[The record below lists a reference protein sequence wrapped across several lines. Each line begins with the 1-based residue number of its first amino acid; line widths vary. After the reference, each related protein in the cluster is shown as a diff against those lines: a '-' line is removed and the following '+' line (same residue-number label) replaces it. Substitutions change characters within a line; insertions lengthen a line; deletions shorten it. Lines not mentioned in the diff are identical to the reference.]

1 MRVAHGFKTRWNF
14 PNCVG
19 AIDGKHILI
28 RPPPDSGSYFYNYK
42 GSHSIVLMAI
52 CDANCEFLYVDIGCN
67 GRVSD
72 GGVWDNTLISSRIVT
87 DTAGLPS
94 DGKPQGSDRMLP
106 YVFVADDA
114 FPLQRHILK
123 PFSHQTQSN
132 EERIFSY
139 RLSRARRTAENSFGI
154 LANRFRIFLSPINL
168 SPNKVEVIVLACT
181 ALHNFLRRDHVTQ
194 YTPEGSLDCEDVARC
209 TILPGT
215 WRETPDLLQLQR
227 KGRNTSTEAQSVRH
241 DFMEYFN
248 NEGAVSW
255 QYKAVQ
261 NHSTT

>member
-1 MRVAHGFKTRWNF
+1 MV
-14 PNCVG
+14 
-19 AIDGKHILI
+19 
-28 RPPPDSGSYFYNYK
+28 
-42 GSHSIVLMAI
+42 
-52 CDANCEFLYVDIGCN
+52 
-67 GRVSD
+67 
-72 GGVWDNTLISSRIVT
+72 
-87 DTAGLPS
+87 
-94 DGKPQGSDRMLP
+94 
-106 YVFVADDA
+106 
-114 FPLQRHILK
+114 
-123 PFSHQTQSN
+123 
-132 EERIFSY
+132 
-139 RLSRARRTAENSFGI
+139 
-154 LANRFRIFLSPINL
+154 
-168 SPNKVEVIVLACT
+168 VLACT

-227 KGRNTSTEAQSVRH
+227 KGRNTSREAQSVRN

>member
-1 MRVAHGFKTRWNF
+1 
-14 PNCVG
+14 
-19 AIDGKHILI
+19 
-28 RPPPDSGSYFYNYK
+28 
-42 GSHSIVLMAI
+42 MAI

-72 GGVWDNTLISSRIVT
+72 GGVWDNTSISSRIAT
-87 DTAGLPS
+87 ETAGLP
-94 DGKPQGSDRMLP
+94 DDRKPRGSERMLP

-114 FPLQRHILK
+114 FPLQRHIMK

-139 RLSRARRTAENSFGI
+139 RLSRARRTVENAFGI

-168 SPNKVEVIVLACT
+168 SPSKVEMAVLACT

-194 YTPEGSLDCEDVARC
+194 YTPEGSLDSEDVARC
-209 TILPGT
+209 AVVPGT
-215 WRETPDLLQLQR
+215 WRETPDLLELQR
-227 KGRNTSTEAQSVRH
+227 KGRNTSREAQSVRH

-255 QYKAVQ
+255 QDKALQ
-261 NHSTT
+261 NHSIR